1 MPYTVTLTIP
11 LSQVHSSDKALDVA
25 KSIAGAVKDVPS
37 TAAITNIAIK
47 SSK

>member
-11 LSQVHSSDKALDVA
+11 LSQVHGSDKALDVA
-25 KSIAGAVKDVPS
+25 KSIAAVKDVPS
-37 TAAITNIAIK
+37 TAGITNIAIK